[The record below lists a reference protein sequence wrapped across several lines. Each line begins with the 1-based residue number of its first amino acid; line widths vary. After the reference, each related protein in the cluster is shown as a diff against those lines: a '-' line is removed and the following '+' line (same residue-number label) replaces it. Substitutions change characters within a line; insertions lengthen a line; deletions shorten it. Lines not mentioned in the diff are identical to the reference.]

1 MAAES
6 SDRLAD
12 REPALTAGSGTPRRE
27 FLAGFRD
34 TTPLVIGA
42 IPFGVIFGALG
53 VTSGLS
59 PAATQAMSAVVF
71 AGAAQFIAVGLVAA
85 GINPLVIILTTMVV
99 NLRHMLYGVTLGPH
113 VGRLPQRWL
122 LPLGFWL
129 TDETFVVTANR
140 YAAPDKSAYKH
151 WYFLGS
157 AVFMYAN
164 WQAST
169 FIGLWAGQAIPD
181 PTSWGLDFAMVV
193 TFIGMLVPL
202 VKNRPVLTAVLIAGL
217 VSVMANPLPN
227 KLSLILAPV
236 AGILAGLIMEGS
248 AKPAEKPRVSEEAD
262 HDRV

>member
-1 MAAES
+1 MAEEPPF
-6 SDRLAD
+6 RLAG
-12 REPALTAGSGTPRRE
+12 REPGLTGVQRTRRSE
-27 FLAGFRD
+27 FLDGLKD

-42 IPFGVIFGALG
+42 IPFGIIFGALS
-53 VTSGLS
+53 VASGLS
-59 PAATQAMSAVVF
+59 PAATQAMSAFVF
-71 AGAAQFIAVGLVAA
+71 AGSAQFIAVGLVAS
-85 GINPLVIILTTMVV
+85 GTNPLVIIVTTLVV
-99 NLRHMLYGVTLGPH
+99 NLRHLLYGVRLGPH

-129 TDETFVVTANR
+129 TDETFVVTDNR
-140 YAAPDKSAYKH
+140 YEAPDNSAYKH
-151 WYFLGS
+151 WYFFGS

-164 WQAST
+164 WQVST

-202 VKNRPVLTAVLIAGL
+202 VKNRPVLAAVLVSGI

-236 AGILAGLIMEGS
+236 AGILAGLMTEHNG
-248 AKPAEKPRVSEEAD
+248 KPASVERGSEGALHE
-262 HDRV
+262 